1 VTTAVQSEGAAGPW
15 ITDVDQ
21 PGAAV
26 VINPATEEP
35 IAAYLLATEEDVDAA
50 VQRADAAARIWGRTP
65 PVERAE
71 ILLKIADA
79 IEAEAD
85 SFAELESEN
94 VGKPI
99 THARDEMPWSWD
111 VIRFSAGAARVSH
124 APAAGEY
131 ANGSTSWLRREPLG
145 VVGLITPWNYPLLMA
160 VWKIAPAI
168 AAGNAVVIKPSELTP
183 QTTIK
188 LVDLANRF
196 LPPGVLNLVLGDSSA
211 GKAIVAHPKVRMVA
225 LTGDVGTGK
234 AVAAS
239 ASNTLKR
246 VSLELGGKAP
256 VLVFADSPIQET
268 ARDLVEFGFANSGQD
283 CTAACRI
290 IVEEPAYDEFV
301 SAFCDQV
308 AKLRVGD
315 PSDPETTMGPVVSQK
330 QLERV
335 AGFVERARGYGA
347 KILTGGE
354 RLERDGWFYAPT
366 VVTEVEQSSEIIQRE
381 VFGPV
386 VTIQRGRD
394 EGEMLA
400 MANDIDYGLSASVW
414 TSDLGRTMRLTR
426 DLDFGTV
433 WVNQQI
439 YTASEM
445 PFGGFRDSGYG
456 KELSGHGLD
465 EYSQFKHVMVKPDLA
480 PSGPTPQE
488 STS

>member
-1 VTTAVQSEGAAGPW
+1 VTTFVEGEGAAGPW
-15 ITDVDQ
+15 IADVDQ
-21 PGAAV
+21 PGVSV
-26 VINPATEEP
+26 VINPATEQP
-35 IAAYLLATEEDVDAA
+35 IAAYRNATDQDVDAA
-50 VQRADAAARIWGRTP
+50 VRTAAVAARAWGRTP

-79 IEAEAD
+79 IEAEAEE
-85 SFAELESEN
+85 FARLECEN
-94 VGKPI
+94 VGKPVA
-99 THARDEMPWSWD
+99 HARSEMPWVWD

-160 VWKIAPAI
+160 AWKLAPAI

-188 LVDLANRF
+188 LADVANRF
-196 LPPGVLNLVLGDSSA
+196 LPPGVLNLVLGDSAA

-225 LTGDVGTGK
+225 LTGDVSTGK

-246 VSLELGGKAP
+246 LSLELGGKAP
-256 VLVFADSPIQET
+256 ILVFADSPVRET

-290 IVEEPAYDEFV
+290 IVEESAYDEFV
-301 SAFCDQV
+301 SAYCDEV
-308 AKLRVGD
+308 TKLRVGD
-315 PSDPETTMGPVVSQK
+315 PTDPATTMGPLVSHR

-347 KILTGGE
+347 KIRTGGE
-354 RLERDGWFYAPT
+354 RLARDGWFYAPT
-366 VVTEVEQSSEIIQRE
+366 VVTDVEQSSEIIQRE

-394 EGEMLA
+394 EDEMLA
-400 MANDIDYGLSASVW
+400 MANDVDYGLSASVW
-414 TSDLGRTMRLTR
+414 TRDLGRTMRLTR
-426 DLDFGTV
+426 ELDFGTV

-465 EYSQFKHVMVKPDLA
+465 EYSQFKHVMVKPDLD
-480 PSGPTPQE
+480 S
-488 STS
+488 

>member
-1 VTTAVQSEGAAGPW
+1 MTTYIDHNGAAAPW
-15 ITDVDQ
+15 LADAEDKDVS
-21 PGAAV
+21 V
-26 VINPATEEP
+26 VINPASEEK
-35 IAAYLLATEEDVDAA
+35 IAAYRNATEGDVDAA
-50 VQRADAAARIWGRTP
+50 VARASAAARAWGRTP
-65 PVERAE
+65 PVDRAE

-79 IEAEAD
+79 IQAEAEE
-85 SFAELESEN
+85 FAALECEN

-99 THARDEMPWSWD
+99 THARGEMPWVWD
-111 VIRFSAGAARVSH
+111 VVRFSAGAARVSH

-160 VWKIAPAI
+160 AWKIAPAI

-183 QTTIK
+183 QTTIR

-196 LPPGVLNLVLGDSSA
+196 LPPGVLNLVLGDASA
-211 GKAIVAHPKVRMVA
+211 GKAIVAHPKVRMIA
-225 LTGDVGTGK
+225 ITGDTSTGK
-234 AVAAS
+234 HIAAS
-239 ASNTLKR
+239 AAATLKR

-256 VLVFADSPIQET
+256 ILVFADSPVRQT

-290 IVEEPAYDEFV
+290 IVEDSAYDEFV
-301 SAFCDQV
+301 EAYCEEV
-308 AKLRVGD
+308 GKLRVGD
-315 PSDPETTMGPVVSQK
+315 PTDGQTTMGPLVSK
-330 QLERV
+330 QQMERV
-335 AGFVERARGYGA
+335 AGFVDRARGYGA
-347 KILTGGE
+347 VVRTGGE
-354 RLERDGWFYAPT
+354 RLPRAGWFYAPT
-366 VVTEVEQSSEIIQRE
+366 VVTDVEQSCEIIQRE

-394 EGEMLA
+394 EDEMLT
-400 MANDIDYGLSASVW
+400 MANDVAYGLSASIW
-414 TSDLGRTMRLTR
+414 TTDLGRTMRLTR

-439 YTASEM
+439 FTASEM

-456 KELSGHGLD
+456 KELSAHGLD

-480 PSGPTPQE
+480 H
-488 STS
+488 

>member
-1 VTTAVQSEGAAGPW
+1 MTTSVEREGAAGPW
-15 ITDVDQ
+15 VVEIDQ

-26 VINPATEEP
+26 VVNPSTEQP
-35 IAAYLLATEEDVDAA
+35 IAAYRIATEEDVDTA
-50 VQRADAAARIWGRTP
+50 VQTAAAAARSWGRTP

-71 ILLKIADA
+71 ILLRIADA
-79 IEAEAD
+79 IEADAEE
-85 SFAELESEN
+85 FALLESEN
-94 VGKPI
+94 VGKPV
-99 THARDEMPWSWD
+99 THARDEMPWVWD

-145 VVGLITPWNYPLLMA
+145 VVGLITPWNYPLLMG

-196 LPPGVLNLVLGDSSA
+196 LPPGVLNLVLGDSST

-225 LTGDVGTGK
+225 LTGDVSTGK
-234 AVAAS
+234 AVAAL

-256 VLVFADSPIQET
+256 ILVFADSPARQT

-290 IVEEPAYDEFV
+290 IVEDAAYEEFV
-301 SAFCDQV
+301 SAYCDEV

-315 PSDPETTMGPVVSQK
+315 PSDPETTMGPVISRR

-347 KILTGGE
+347 KVLVGGE
-354 RLERDGWFYAPT
+354 RLPREGWFYAPT
-366 VVTEVEQSSEIIQRE
+366 VVTDVEQSSEIIQRE

-394 EGEMLA
+394 EDEMLA
-400 MANDIDYGLSASVW
+400 MANDVDYGLSASVW
-414 TSDLGRTMRLTR
+414 TTNLGRSMRLTR

-433 WVNQQI
+433 WVNPQI

-465 EYSQFKHVMVKPDLA
+465 EYSQFKHVMVKPDLTTDDA
-480 PSGPTPQE
+480 PAQGSP
-488 STS
+488 

>member
-1 VTTAVQSEGAAGPW
+1 VTTFVERDSAAGPW
-15 ITDVDQ
+15 VADVGQ
-21 PGAAV
+21 PGVSV
-26 VINPATEEP
+26 VVSPVTEQP
-35 IAAYLLATEEDVDAA
+35 IAAYRNATEDEVDAA
-50 VQRADAAARIWGRTP
+50 VQEATAAAPAWGQTP

-71 ILLKIADA
+71 ILLRIADA
-79 IEAEAD
+79 IAAEAD
-85 SFAELESEN
+85 AFAELECEN

-99 THARDEMPWSWD
+99 THARDEMPWVWD
-111 VIRFSAGAARVSH
+111 VVRFSAGAARVSH

-145 VVGLITPWNYPLLMA
+145 VVGLIIPWNYPLLMA
-160 VWKIAPAI
+160 TWKIAPAI

-225 LTGDVGTGK
+225 LTGDVSTGK

-239 ASNTLKR
+239 AASTLKR

-256 VLVFADSPIQET
+256 VLVFADSPVRET
-268 ARDLVEFGFANSGQD
+268 ARDLVGFGFANGGQD

-290 IVEEPAYDEFV
+290 IVEEPAYEEFV
-301 SAFCDQV
+301 VAYCDEV

-315 PSDPETTMGPVVSQK
+315 PADSETTMGPVVSK
-330 QLERV
+330 PQLERV

-347 KILTGGE
+347 KVLTGGQ
-354 RLERDGWFYAPT
+354 RLPRDGWFYAPT
-366 VVTEVEQSSEIIQRE
+366 VVTDVEQSCEIIQRE

-400 MANDIDYGLSASVW
+400 MANDVDYGLSASVW
-414 TSDLGRTMRLTR
+414 TTDLGRVVRLTR

-439 YTASEM
+439 YTAPEM
-445 PFGGFRDSGYG
+445 PFGGFRNSGYG
-456 KELSGHGLD
+456 KELSAHGLD

-480 PSGPTPQE
+480 SSDASSQGTP
-488 STS
+488 

>member
-1 VTTAVQSEGAAGPW
+1 VTTFAEGKGAAAPW
-15 ITDVDQ
+15 IADVDQ
-21 PGAAV
+21 PGVSV
-26 VINPATEEP
+26 VINPATGQP
-35 IAAYLLATEEDVDAA
+35 IAAYRNATDQDVDAA
-50 VQRADAAARIWGRTP
+50 VQTAAVAARAWGRTP

-79 IEAEAD
+79 VEAEAEE
-85 SFAELESEN
+85 FALLECEN
-94 VGKPI
+94 VGKPVA
-99 THARDEMPWSWD
+99 HARGEMPWVWD

-160 VWKIAPAI
+160 AWKIAPAI
-168 AAGNAVVIKPSELTP
+168 AAGNAVLIKPSELTP

-188 LVDLANRF
+188 LVDVANRF
-196 LPPGVLNLVLGDSSA
+196 LPAGVLNLVLGDSAA

-225 LTGDVGTGK
+225 LTGDVSTGK
-234 AVAAS
+234 AVAAL
-239 ASNTLKR
+239 ASNTLKHL
-246 VSLELGGKAP
+246 SLELGGKAP
-256 VLVFADSPIQET
+256 ILVFADSPVRQT

-290 IVEEPAYDEFV
+290 IVEESAYDEFV
-301 SAFCDQV
+301 SAYCDEV

-315 PSDPETTMGPVVSQK
+315 PSDPETTMGPLVSQK
-330 QLERV
+330 QVERV
-335 AGFVERARGYGA
+335 AGFVDRARGYGA

-354 RLERDGWFYAPT
+354 RLARDGWFYAPT
-366 VVTEVEQSSEIIQRE
+366 VVTEIQQSSEIIQRE

-394 EGEMLA
+394 EDEMLA
-400 MANDIDYGLSASVW
+400 MANDVDYGLSASVW
-414 TSDLGRTMRLTR
+414 TTDLGRTMRLTR
-426 DLDFGTV
+426 ELDFGTV

-465 EYSQFKHVMVKPDLA
+465 EYSQFKHVMVKPDLD
-480 PSGPTPQE
+480 S
-488 STS
+488 

>member
-1 VTTAVQSEGAAGPW
+1 MTTYIDHNGAAAPW
-15 ITDVDQ
+15 LADAEDTDVS
-21 PGAAV
+21 V
-26 VINPATEEP
+26 VINPASEEK
-35 IAAYLLATEEDVDAA
+35 IAAYRNATEGDVDAA
-50 VQRADAAARIWGRTP
+50 VARASAAARAWGRTP
-65 PVERAE
+65 PVDRAE

-79 IEAEAD
+79 IQAEAEE
-85 SFAELESEN
+85 FAALECEN

-99 THARDEMPWSWD
+99 THARGEMPWVWD
-111 VIRFSAGAARVSH
+111 VVRFSAGAARVSH

-160 VWKIAPAI
+160 AWKIAPAI

-183 QTTIK
+183 QTTIR

-196 LPPGVLNLVLGDSSA
+196 LPPGVLNLVLGDASA
-211 GKAIVAHPKVRMVA
+211 GKAIVAHPKVRMIA
-225 LTGDVGTGK
+225 ITGDTSTGK
-234 AVAAS
+234 HIAAS
-239 ASNTLKR
+239 AAATLKR

-256 VLVFADSPIQET
+256 ILVFADSPVRQT

-290 IVEEPAYDEFV
+290 IVEDSAYDEFV
-301 SAFCDQV
+301 EAYCEEV
-308 AKLRVGD
+308 GKLRVGD
-315 PSDPETTMGPVVSQK
+315 PTDGQTTMGPLVSK
-330 QLERV
+330 QQMERV
-335 AGFVERARGYGA
+335 AGFVDRARGYGA
-347 KILTGGE
+347 VVRTGGE
-354 RLERDGWFYAPT
+354 RLPRAGWFYAPT
-366 VVTEVEQSSEIIQRE
+366 VVTDVEQSCEIIQRE

-394 EGEMLA
+394 EDEMLT
-400 MANDIDYGLSASVW
+400 MANDVAYGLSASIW
-414 TSDLGRTMRLTR
+414 TTDLGRTMRLTR

-439 YTASEM
+439 FTASEM

-456 KELSGHGLD
+456 KELSAHGLD

-480 PSGPTPQE
+480 H
-488 STS
+488 

>member
-1 VTTAVQSEGAAGPW
+1 
-15 ITDVDQ
+15 
-21 PGAAV
+21 
-26 VINPATEEP
+26 
-35 IAAYLLATEEDVDAA
+35 
-50 VQRADAAARIWGRTP
+50 
-65 PVERAE
+65 
-71 ILLKIADA
+71 
-79 IEAEAD
+79 
-85 SFAELESEN
+85 
-94 VGKPI
+94 
-99 THARDEMPWSWD
+99 MPWVWD

-145 VVGLITPWNYPLLMA
+145 VVGQITPWNYPLLMA
-160 VWKIAPAI
+160 AWKLAPAI

-188 LVDLANRF
+188 LTDVANRF
-196 LPPGVLNLVLGDSSA
+196 LPPGVLNLVLGDSTA

-225 LTGDVGTGK
+225 LTGDVSTGK

-246 VSLELGGKAP
+246 LSLELGGKAP
-256 VLVFADSPIQET
+256 ILVFADSPVRET

-290 IVEEPAYDEFV
+290 IVEESAYDEFV
-301 SAFCDQV
+301 SAYCDEV
-308 AKLRVGD
+308 TKLRVGD
-315 PSDPETTMGPVVSQK
+315 PTDPATTMGPLVSHR

-347 KILTGGE
+347 KIRTGGE
-354 RLERDGWFYAPT
+354 RLARDGWFYAPT
-366 VVTEVEQSSEIIQRE
+366 VVTDVEQSSEIIQRE

-394 EGEMLA
+394 EDEMLA
-400 MANDIDYGLSASVW
+400 MANDVDYGLSASVW
-414 TSDLGRTMRLTR
+414 TRDLGRTMRLTR
-426 DLDFGTV
+426 ELDFGTV

-465 EYSQFKHVMVKPDLA
+465 EYSQFKHVMVKPDLD
-480 PSGPTPQE
+480 S
-488 STS
+488 